1 METSLKDK
9 ITLENGVEVRK
20 AGTHLVTI
28 RGIVVP
34 ADWDEKGKVVA
45 VAVSTYDEVEYF
57 IENHEKEKELKT
69 VIREEVEVRGIVK
82 EEGKK
87 LIMKVKD
94 YRLKPRLMSERNSK
108 EKKPKIKKDRVG
120 FFTKKL
126 NGGSSE

>member
-1 METSLKDK
+1 METSLEDR
-9 ITLENGVEVRK
+9 ITSENGSEVK
-20 AGTHLVTI
+20 EAGPHLVTI

-57 IENHEKEKELKT
+57 IENHEKKKGLKT

-94 YRLKPRLMSERNSK
+94 YRLKPRLMSGQNPK
-108 EKKPKIKKDRVG
+108 KKKPKIKKG
-120 FFTKKL
+120 
-126 NGGSSE
+126 

>member
-1 METSLKDK
+1 METSPEDK
-9 ITLENGVEVRK
+9 ITLENGGEVRK
-20 AGTHLVTI
+20 AGPHLVTI

-34 ADWDEKGKVVA
+34 ADWDEKGKIVA

-57 IENHEKEKELKT
+57 IENHEKEKVLKT

-94 YRLKPRLMSERNSK
+94 YRLKPSLMSEWNSK
-108 EKKPKIKKDRVG
+108 KKKPKIK
-120 FFTKKL
+120 
-126 NGGSSE
+126 